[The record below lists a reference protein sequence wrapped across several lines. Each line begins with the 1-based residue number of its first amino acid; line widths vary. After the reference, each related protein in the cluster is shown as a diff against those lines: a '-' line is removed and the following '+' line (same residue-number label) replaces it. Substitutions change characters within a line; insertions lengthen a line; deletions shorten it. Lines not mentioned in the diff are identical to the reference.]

1 MQCNT
6 YVDLIIF
13 FKRPEKG
20 LTYRYLVST
29 IDELEQKSFLFFAS
43 ISCNLFTAD
52 TMNKMGSLRK
62 MTRHVFFFFFF
73 TFSSVFFWVF
83 VDDNETIVHCRRGLV
98 GRRRFA
104 LLIRRPKKRHATKI
118 SHTHTHT
125 KRKEALIHWPRQ
137 KPPEENPPKNGRRMR
152 TRWDASAKENKK
164 IQSNQTPFNQR
175 LVWLTSDS
183 NDSPKTKQKKLGPN
197 PRMTRQLDGK
207 LREKTRMKQFGSNSP
222 AWLVD
227 PSREST
233 NPIVGKK
240 NQYGRPNWE
249 RPYLANE

>member
-73 TFSSVFFWVF
+73 TFSSVFFGCSSTTTRRSFTVDEVWWVGGDLPCWF
-83 VDDNETIVHCRRGLV
+83 VAQRSDTQRRY
-98 GRRRFA
+98 
-104 LLIRRPKKRHATKI
+104 
-118 SHTHTHT
+118 HTHTHT
-125 KRKEALIHWPRQ
+125 PRGKRRWFIGRAKSLQKRIRRKMAAGWEPDEMPAPKRTKKSNEIKLPLTKGWFDWPR
-137 KPPEENPPKNGRRMR
+137 
-152 TRWDASAKENKK
+152 T
-164 IQSNQTPFNQR
+164 
-175 LVWLTSDS
+175 
-183 NDSPKTKQKKLGPN
+183 
-197 PRMTRQLDGK
+197 RMTRQ
-207 LREKTRMKQFGSNSP
+207 KQNKRNSVP
-222 AWLVD
+222 ILAWLV
-227 PSREST
+227 SSMA
-233 NPIVGKK
+233 
-240 NQYGRPNWE
+240 NWE
-249 RPYLANE
+249 KKLEWNNSVPTRRLGSLIRAENRPIRLLAKKINTADPTENVRT

>member
-6 YVDLIIF
+6 NVDLIIF

-118 SHTHTHT
+118 SHTHTHQEERGVDSLAAP
-125 KRKEALIHWPRQ
+125 KASRRESAEKWP
-137 KPPEENPPKNGRRMR
+137 PDENPMRCQRQREQKNPI
-152 TRWDASAKENKK
+152 K
-164 IQSNQTPFNQR
+164 
-175 LVWLTSDS
+175 
-183 NDSPKTKQKKLGPN
+183 
-197 PRMTRQLDGK
+197 
-207 LREKTRMKQFGSNSP
+207 SNS
-222 AWLVD
+222 L
-227 PSREST
+227 
-233 NPIVGKK
+233 
-240 NQYGRPNWE
+240 
-249 RPYLANE
+249 

>member
-73 TFSSVFFWVF
+73 TFSSVFFGCSSTTTRRSFTVDEVWWVGGDLPCWF
-83 VDDNETIVHCRRGLV
+83 VAQRSDTQRRY
-98 GRRRFA
+98 
-104 LLIRRPKKRHATKI
+104 
-118 SHTHTHT
+118 HTHTHT